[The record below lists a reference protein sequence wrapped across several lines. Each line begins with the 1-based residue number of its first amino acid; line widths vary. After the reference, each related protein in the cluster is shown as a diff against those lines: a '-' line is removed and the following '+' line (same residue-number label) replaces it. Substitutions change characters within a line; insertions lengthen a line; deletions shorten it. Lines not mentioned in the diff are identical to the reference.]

1 MTTRLL
7 TLIIKE
13 FKAIW
18 KDPRS
23 RMIVTIMP
31 IIQLIVFANAVTME
45 VKNIDML
52 VLDNSRSYYSREL
65 ISHFAN
71 SPWFNS
77 VAVVYTPEQLKQSID
92 IQKASLALEI
102 PPDFAV
108 SIKNK
113 TGASVQLITDGRQ
126 TNSAS
131 IIGSYATQIIQ
142 SYAKELSGSEP
153 RLEIVTRNWFN
164 VNLDYKYYSL
174 VSLMAMLSMV
184 IVLLLTSLSIA
195 REKEVGTFDQLI
207 VSPLSSTEIL
217 IGKAV
222 PAQLLAWLLTMV
234 MLAISVHFFDF
245 PLVGSL
251 AVFLAADF
259 VALLALVGVGLF
271 ISSLCRTQQQAIL
284 GVFTFQMPAVLLS
297 GFISP
302 IDNMP
307 VILQYLTYLN
317 PLRFFLVI
325 AKGVLL
331 KNMDMYHVLINLIP
345 LALIAVLTLSIASW
359 TFKSKIIKFRK
370 LLLSHR
376 NRALYSL
383 PCNVTSTFIKNK
395 PSVSSETGGLFFNC
409 FHSYLLISTRLLSG
423 SRT

>member
-77 VAVVYTPEQLKQSID
+77 VAVVDTPEQLKQSID

-153 RLEIVTRNWFN
+153 RLKIVTRNWFN

-234 MLAISVHFFDF
+234 MLAISVHFLIFLW
-245 PLVGSL
+245 LVRL
-251 AVFLAADF
+251 QFF
-259 VALLALVGVGLF
+259 
-271 ISSLCRTQQQAIL
+271 SS
-284 GVFTFQMPAVLLS
+284 
-297 GFISP
+297 
-302 IDNMP
+302 
-307 VILQYLTYLN
+307 
-317 PLRFFLVI
+317 
-325 AKGVLL
+325 
-331 KNMDMYHVLINLIP
+331 
-345 LALIAVLTLSIASW
+345 
-359 TFKSKIIKFRK
+359 
-370 LLLSHR
+370 
-376 NRALYSL
+376 
-383 PCNVTSTFIKNK
+383 
-395 PSVSSETGGLFFNC
+395 
-409 FHSYLLISTRLLSG
+409 
-423 SRT
+423 

>member
-1 MTTRLL
+1 MTARLL

-23 RMIVTIMP
+23 RLLVTLMP
-31 IIQLIVFANAVTME
+31 LVQLIVFANAVTME

-65 ISHFAN
+65 ISHFEN

-77 VAVVYTPEQLKQSID
+77 VAIVDSEAELKKSVD
-92 IQKASLALEI
+92 TQKVGFALEI
-102 PPDFAV
+102 PPDFAT

-113 TGASVQLITDGRQ
+113 SGAKLQLITDGRQ
-126 TNSAS
+126 TNSAA
-131 IIGSYATQIIQ
+131 IIANYATQIIEN
-142 SYAKELSGSEP
+142 YANELTGEKP
-153 RLEIVTRNWFN
+153 KVNIVPRNWFN

-174 VSLMAMLSMV
+174 VSLVAILSMV
-184 IVLLLTSLSIA
+184 IAILLTALSIA

-222 PAQLLAWLLTMV
+222 PAQLLGWLLTII
-234 MLAISVHFFDF
+234 MLAISVYFFDF

-251 AVFLAADF
+251 FVFLFADF
-259 VALLALVGVGLF
+259 IALLALVGVGLF

-284 GVFTFQMPAVLLS
+284 GVFTFQMPSVLLS
-297 GFISP
+297 GFVSP

-307 VILQYLTYLN
+307 VFLQYLTYLN

-331 KNMDMYHVLINLIP
+331 KQMDMYYVLLNLIP
-345 LALIAVLTLSIASW
+345 LVLIAALTLSIAGW
-359 TFKSKIIKFRK
+359 TFKSK
-370 LLLSHR
+370 L
-376 NRALYSL
+376 
-383 PCNVTSTFIKNK
+383 
-395 PSVSSETGGLFFNC
+395 E
-409 FHSYLLISTRLLSG
+409 
-423 SRT
+423 

>member
-1 MTTRLL
+1 MEALL
-7 TLIIKE
+7 KVNDISMVFGGLRAVSNFSMEIK
-13 FKAIW
+13 AG
-18 KDPRS
+18 
-23 RMIVTIMP
+23 
-31 IIQLIVFANAVTME
+31 
-45 VKNIDML
+45 
-52 VLDNSRSYYSREL
+52 EL
-65 ISHFAN
+65 IGLIGPNGAGKTTA
-71 SPWFNS
+71 FNMITG
-77 VAVVYTPEQLKQSID
+77 VYTPTEGEIMFNGTRTSGKKSYQVTQLGMARTFQNIRLFS
-92 IQKASLALEI
+92 
-102 PPDFAV
+102 
-108 SIKNK
+108 
-113 TGASVQLITDGRQ
+113 
-126 TNSAS
+126 
-131 IIGSYATQIIQ
+131 
-142 SYAKELSGSEP
+142 ELSV
-153 RLEIVTRNWFN
+153 IDN

-331 KNMDMYHVLINLIP
+331 KNMDMYHVLINLTP
-345 LALIAVLTLSIASW
+345 LALIAVLTLSIAGW
-359 TFKSKIIKFRK
+359 TFKSK
-370 LLLSHR
+370 L
-376 NRALYSL
+376 
-383 PCNVTSTFIKNK
+383 
-395 PSVSSETGGLFFNC
+395 E
-409 FHSYLLISTRLLSG
+409 
-423 SRT
+423 

>member
-1 MTTRLL
+1 MRILWAF
-7 TLIIKE
+7 IKKE
-13 FKAIW
+13 FLQIFR
-18 KDPRS
+18 DPS
-23 RMIVTIMP
+23 SI
-31 IIQLIVFANAVTME
+31 LIAFILPTLLSLIYMYGINVDSVNINLGLKLDDANP
-45 VKNIDML
+45 
-52 VLDNSRSYYSREL
+52 R
-65 ISHFAN
+65 
-71 SPWFNS
+71 
-77 VAVVYTPEQLKQSID
+77 VV
-92 IQKASLALEI
+92 SLARSFSNNQYIRTKVYDDKDAMYSDIVNSKLQGAVI
-102 PPDFAV
+102 VPNDFTVTLNNGRTAQILV
-108 SIKNK
+108 
-113 TGASVQLITDGRQ
+113 ITDGSE
-126 TNSAS
+126 TNTAN
-131 IIGSYATQIIQ
+131 YVQ

-359 TFKSKIIKFRK
+359 TFKSK
-370 LLLSHR
+370 L
-376 NRALYSL
+376 
-383 PCNVTSTFIKNK
+383 
-395 PSVSSETGGLFFNC
+395 E
-409 FHSYLLISTRLLSG
+409 
-423 SRT
+423 

>member
-23 RMIVTIMP
+23 RFIVTVMP
-31 IIQLIVFANAVTME
+31 LLQLIIFANAVTME
-45 VKNIDML
+45 VKNIDMV

-77 VAVVYTPEQLKQSID
+77 VAVIDTPQQLRESID
-92 IQKASLALEI
+92 TQKASATLEI
-102 PPDFAV
+102 PSDFVAA
-108 SIKNK
+108 IKNK
-113 TGASVQLITDGRQ
+113 TGAAVQIITDGRQ
-126 TNSAS
+126 TNSAL
-131 IIGSYATQIIQ
+131 IIGNYATQIIQ
-142 SYAKELSGSEP
+142 SYTKELAANTP
-153 RLEIVTRNWFN
+153 PLEIVTRNWFN

-174 VSLMAMLSMV
+174 VSLMTMLSMV
-184 IVLLLTSLSIA
+184 IALLLTSLSIA

-207 VSPLSSTEIL
+207 VSPLSSAEIL

-222 PAQLLAWLLTMV
+222 PAQLLAWILTLL
-234 MLAISVHFFDF
+234 MLTISIQFFDF
-245 PLVGSL
+245 PLNGSL
-251 AVFLAADF
+251 LLFLAADF
-259 VALLALVGVGLF
+259 IALLALVGVGLF
-271 ISSLCRTQQQAIL
+271 ISSLCKTQQQAIL

-302 IDNMP
+302 VDSMP
-307 VILQYLTYLN
+307 VALQYLTYLN

-331 KNMDMYHVLINLIP
+331 KDMELQYIALNLLP
-345 LALIAVLTLSIASW
+345 LMLIAILTLGIAGW
-359 TFKSKIIKFRK
+359 TFKS
-370 LLLSHR
+370 
-376 NRALYSL
+376 
-383 PCNVTSTFIKNK
+383 
-395 PSVSSETGGLFFNC
+395 
-409 FHSYLLISTRLLSG
+409 RLE
-423 SRT
+423 

>member
-77 VAVVYTPEQLKQSID
+77 IAVVDTPEQLKQSID

-345 LALIAVLTLSIASW
+345 LALIAVLTLSIAGW
-359 TFKSKIIKFRK
+359 TFKSK
-370 LLLSHR
+370 L
-376 NRALYSL
+376 
-383 PCNVTSTFIKNK
+383 
-395 PSVSSETGGLFFNC
+395 E
-409 FHSYLLISTRLLSG
+409 
-423 SRT
+423 

>member
-1 MTTRLL
+1 M
-7 TLIIKE
+7 
-13 FKAIW
+13 
-18 KDPRS
+18 
-23 RMIVTIMP
+23 
-31 IIQLIVFANAVTME
+31 
-45 VKNIDML
+45 
-52 VLDNSRSYYSREL
+52 
-65 ISHFAN
+65 
-71 SPWFNS
+71 
-77 VAVVYTPEQLKQSID
+77 
-92 IQKASLALEI
+92 
-102 PPDFAV
+102 
-108 SIKNK
+108 
-113 TGASVQLITDGRQ
+113 QLITDGRQ

-153 RLEIVTRNWFN
+153 RLKIVTRNWFN

-345 LALIAVLTLSIASW
+345 LALIAVLTLSIAGW
-359 TFKSKIIKFRK
+359 TFKSK
-370 LLLSHR
+370 L
-376 NRALYSL
+376 
-383 PCNVTSTFIKNK
+383 
-395 PSVSSETGGLFFNC
+395 E
-409 FHSYLLISTRLLSG
+409 
-423 SRT
+423 

>member
-1 MTTRLL
+1 MTARLL

-23 RMIVTIMP
+23 RMIVTVIP
-31 IIQLIVFANAVTME
+31 LLQLIIFANAITME

-52 VLDNSRSYYSREL
+52 VLDNSRSHYSREL
-65 ISHFAN
+65 ISHFES

-77 VAVVYTPEQLKQSID
+77 VVIADNRQQLQENID
-92 IQKASLALEI
+92 LQKVSLALEI
-102 PPDFAV
+102 PPDFTAA
-108 SIKNK
+108 IKNK

-126 TNSAS
+126 TNSAA

-142 SYAKELSGSEP
+142 GYAQELSGSP
-153 RLEIVTRNWFN
+153 AGLEIITRNWFN
-164 VNLDYKYYSL
+164 VNLDYQYYSL

-207 VSPLSSTEIL
+207 VSPLSSAEIL

-234 MLAISVHFFDF
+234 MLAISVYCFDF
-245 PLVGSL
+245 PLTGSL
-251 AVFLAADF
+251 SVFLAADF
-259 VALLALVGVGLF
+259 IALLALTGIGLF
-271 ISSLCRTQQQAIL
+271 ISALCKTQQQAIL

-307 VILQYLTYLN
+307 VLLQYLTYLN

-331 KNMDMYHVLINLIP
+331 KDMDMAHVVINLVP
-345 LALIAVLTLSIASW
+345 LALIAVLTLSIAGW
-359 TFKSKIIKFRK
+359 TFKSK
-370 LLLSHR
+370 L
-376 NRALYSL
+376 
-383 PCNVTSTFIKNK
+383 
-395 PSVSSETGGLFFNC
+395 E
-409 FHSYLLISTRLLSG
+409 
-423 SRT
+423 

>member
-71 SPWFNS
+71 SPWFNA
-77 VAVVYTPEQLKQSID
+77 VAVVDTPEQLKQSID

-174 VSLMAMLSMV
+174 VSLMA
-184 IVLLLTSLSIA
+184 IA

-222 PAQLLAWLLTMV
+222 PAQFLAWLLTMV

-307 VILQYLTYLN
+307 VILQYLTYIN

-345 LALIAVLTLSIASW
+345 LALIAVLTLSIAGW
-359 TFKSKIIKFRK
+359 TFKSK
-370 LLLSHR
+370 L
-376 NRALYSL
+376 
-383 PCNVTSTFIKNK
+383 
-395 PSVSSETGGLFFNC
+395 E
-409 FHSYLLISTRLLSG
+409 
-423 SRT
+423 

>member
-77 VAVVYTPEQLKQSID
+77 VAVVDTPEQLKQSID

-131 IIGSYATQIIQ
+131 IIQ

-345 LALIAVLTLSIASW
+345 LALIAVLTLSIAGW
-359 TFKSKIIKFRK
+359 TFKSK
-370 LLLSHR
+370 L
-376 NRALYSL
+376 
-383 PCNVTSTFIKNK
+383 
-395 PSVSSETGGLFFNC
+395 E
-409 FHSYLLISTRLLSG
+409 
-423 SRT
+423 

>member
-23 RMIVTIMP
+23 RFIVTVMP
-31 IIQLIVFANAVTME
+31 LLQLIIFANAVTME
-45 VKNIDML
+45 VKNIDMV

-77 VAVVYTPEQLKQSID
+77 VAVIDTPQQLRESID
-92 IQKASLALEI
+92 TQKASAALEI
-102 PPDFAV
+102 PSDFVAA
-108 SIKNK
+108 IKNK
-113 TGASVQLITDGRQ
+113 TGAAVQIITDGRQ
-126 TNSAS
+126 TNSAL
-131 IIGSYATQIIQ
+131 IIGNYATQIIQ
-142 SYAKELSGSEP
+142 GYTKELAANTP
-153 RLEIVTRNWFN
+153 PLEIVTRNWFN

-174 VSLMAMLSMV
+174 VSLMTMLSMV
-184 IVLLLTSLSIA
+184 IALLLTSLSIA

-207 VSPLSSTEIL
+207 VSPLSSAEIL

-222 PAQLLAWLLTMV
+222 PAQLLAWILTLL
-234 MLAISVHFFDF
+234 MLTISIQFFDF
-245 PLVGSL
+245 PLNGSL
-251 AVFLAADF
+251 LLFLAADF
-259 VALLALVGVGLF
+259 IALLALVGVGLF
-271 ISSLCRTQQQAIL
+271 ISSLCKTQQQAIL

-302 IDNMP
+302 VDSMP
-307 VILQYLTYLN
+307 VALQYLTYLN

-331 KNMDMYHVLINLIP
+331 KDMELQYIALNLLP
-345 LALIAVLTLSIASW
+345 LMLIAILTLGIAGW
-359 TFKSKIIKFRK
+359 TFKS
-370 LLLSHR
+370 
-376 NRALYSL
+376 
-383 PCNVTSTFIKNK
+383 
-395 PSVSSETGGLFFNC
+395 
-409 FHSYLLISTRLLSG
+409 RLE
-423 SRT
+423 

>member
-77 VAVVYTPEQLKQSID
+77 VAVVDTPEQLKQSID

-222 PAQLLAWLLTMV
+222 PALIVATFQATIV
-234 MLAISVHFFDF
+234 LAIGIWAYQIPFA
-245 PLVGSL
+245 GSL
-251 AVFLAADF
+251 ALFYFTMVIYGLS
-259 VALLALVGVGLF
+259 LVGFGLL
-271 ISSLCRTQQQAIL
+271 ISSLCSTQQQAFI
-284 GVFTFQMPAVLLS
+284 GVFVFMMPAILLS
-297 GFISP
+297 GYVSP
-302 IDNMP
+302 VENMP
-307 VILQYLTYLN
+307 VWLQNLTWINPIRHFTDITKQIYLKDASLDIVWN
-317 PLRFFLVI
+317 SLWPLLVI
-325 AKGVLL
+325 TATTGSAAYA
-331 KNMDMYHVLINLIP
+331 M
-345 LALIAVLTLSIASW
+345 
-359 TFKSKIIKFRK
+359 FRRK
-370 LLLSHR
+370 
-376 NRALYSL
+376 
-383 PCNVTSTFIKNK
+383 VM
-395 PSVSSETGGLFFNC
+395 
-409 FHSYLLISTRLLSG
+409 
-423 SRT
+423 

>member
-77 VAVVYTPEQLKQSID
+77 VAVVDTPEQLKQSID

-345 LALIAVLTLSIASW
+345 LALIAVLTLSMHMFTRWIRHS
-359 TFKSKIIKFRK
+359 SPRQ
-370 LLLSHR
+370 LSR
-376 NRALYSL
+376 
-383 PCNVTSTFIKNK
+383 I
-395 PSVSSETGGLFFNC
+395 SV
-409 FHSYLLISTRLLSG
+409 RP
-423 SRT
+423 

>member
-77 VAVVYTPEQLKQSID
+77 VAVVDTPEQLKQSID

-345 LALIAVLTLSIASW
+345 LALIAVLTLRPLKVNW
-359 TFKSKIIKFRK
+359 NKIIKFRK

-395 PSVSSETGGLFFNC
+395 PSVSSETGGLFFNR

>member
-77 VAVVYTPEQLKQSID
+77 VAVVDTPEQLKQSID

-131 IIGSYATQIIQ
+131 IIGSYATQIRIRHIPKITPSSSQ
-142 SYAKELSGSEP
+142 ME
-153 RLEIVTRNWFN
+153 
-164 VNLDYKYYSL
+164 
-174 VSLMAMLSMV
+174 
-184 IVLLLTSLSIA
+184 
-195 REKEVGTFDQLI
+195 EKI
-207 VSPLSSTEIL
+207 KSAST
-217 IGKAV
+217 
-222 PAQLLAWLLTMV
+222 
-234 MLAISVHFFDF
+234 
-245 PLVGSL
+245 
-251 AVFLAADF
+251 
-259 VALLALVGVGLF
+259 
-271 ISSLCRTQQQAIL
+271 
-284 GVFTFQMPAVLLS
+284 
-297 GFISP
+297 
-302 IDNMP
+302 
-307 VILQYLTYLN
+307 
-317 PLRFFLVI
+317 
-325 AKGVLL
+325 
-331 KNMDMYHVLINLIP
+331 
-345 LALIAVLTLSIASW
+345 
-359 TFKSKIIKFRK
+359 
-370 LLLSHR
+370 
-376 NRALYSL
+376 
-383 PCNVTSTFIKNK
+383 
-395 PSVSSETGGLFFNC
+395 
-409 FHSYLLISTRLLSG
+409 
-423 SRT
+423 

>member
-1 MTTRLL
+1 MTARLF

-23 RMIVTIMP
+23 RVIVTILP
-31 IIQLIVFANAVTME
+31 IFQLIIFANAVTME

-65 ISHFAN
+65 ISHFEN

-77 VAVVYTPEQLKQSID
+77 VTLVDTPQQLKEKID
-92 IQKASLALEI
+92 IQQASIALEI
-102 PPDFAV
+102 PGDFAAA
-108 SIKNK
+108 IKNK
-113 TGASVQLITDGRQ
+113 TGTAVQLITDGRQ
-126 TNSAS
+126 TNSAA
-131 IIGSYATQIIQ
+131 IIGGYATQIIQ
-142 SYAKELSGSEP
+142 GYAQSLAGTDPKV
-153 RLEIVTRNWFN
+153 EIVTRNWFN
-164 VNLDYKYYSL
+164 INLDYKYYSL
-174 VSLMAMLSMV
+174 VSLMALISMV
-184 IVLLLTSLSIA
+184 IALLLTSLSIA

-222 PAQLLAWLLTMV
+222 PAQFLAWLLTMV
-234 MLAISVHFFDF
+234 MLAISVWFFDF
-245 PLVGSL
+245 PLAGSL
-251 AVFLAADF
+251 FVFLAADF

-307 VILQYLTYLN
+307 VLLQYLTYLN

-331 KNMDMYHVLINLIP
+331 KDMAMSYVLLNLIP
-345 LALIAVLTLSIASW
+345 LALIAALTLSIAGW
-359 TFKSKIIKFRK
+359 TFKSK
-370 LLLSHR
+370 L
-376 NRALYSL
+376 
-383 PCNVTSTFIKNK
+383 
-395 PSVSSETGGLFFNC
+395 E
-409 FHSYLLISTRLLSG
+409 
-423 SRT
+423 

>member
-77 VAVVYTPEQLKQSID
+77 VAVVDTPEQLKQSID

-153 RLEIVTRNWFN
+153 RLKIVTRNWFN

-331 KNMDMYHVLINLIP
+331 KNMDMYHVLINLTP
-345 LALIAVLTLSIASW
+345 LALIAVLTLSIAGW
-359 TFKSKIIKFRK
+359 TFKSKLEYNHQIPETVTITPEQSLVLF
-370 LLLSHR
+370 
-376 NRALYSL
+376 ALQRHFNLYKK
-383 PCNVTSTFIKNK
+383 TSPPFHQKQGACFSTVFIHI
-395 PSVSSETGGLFFNC
+395 C
-409 FHSYLLISTRLLSG
+409 
-423 SRT
+423 

>member
-1 MTTRLL
+1 
-7 TLIIKE
+7 
-13 FKAIW
+13 
-18 KDPRS
+18 
-23 RMIVTIMP
+23 
-31 IIQLIVFANAVTME
+31 
-45 VKNIDML
+45 
-52 VLDNSRSYYSREL
+52 
-65 ISHFAN
+65 
-71 SPWFNS
+71 
-77 VAVVYTPEQLKQSID
+77 
-92 IQKASLALEI
+92 
-102 PPDFAV
+102 
-108 SIKNK
+108 
-113 TGASVQLITDGRQ
+113 
-126 TNSAS
+126 
-131 IIGSYATQIIQ
+131 
-142 SYAKELSGSEP
+142 
-153 RLEIVTRNWFN
+153 
-164 VNLDYKYYSL
+164 
-174 VSLMAMLSMV
+174 MAMLSMV

-345 LALIAVLTLSIASW
+345 LALIAVLTLSIAGW
-359 TFKSKIIKFRK
+359 TFSLKHHYARRCQLQPRYHALPAPDKQWAVPLPSADKYPDCRKPHFRPPAKIPQDNDE
-370 LLLSHR
+370 H
-376 NRALYSL
+376 
-383 PCNVTSTFIKNK
+383 
-395 PSVSSETGGLFFNC
+395 
-409 FHSYLLISTRLLSG
+409 
-423 SRT
+423 